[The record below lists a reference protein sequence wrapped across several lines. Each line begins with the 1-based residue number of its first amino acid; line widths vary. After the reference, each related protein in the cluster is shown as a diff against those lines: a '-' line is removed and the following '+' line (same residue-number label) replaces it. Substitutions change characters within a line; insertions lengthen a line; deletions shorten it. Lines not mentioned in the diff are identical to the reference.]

1 MTKKL
6 IAFALAAILLLLAGC
21 GSGTDKNPSDTF
33 SGGNDPSGRKELQ
46 LLYCAADTMN
56 PYKTISKLNAELASL
71 LFEPLFKVDNSFEAV
86 AVLAEKITSE
96 GTTHTV
102 TLKNAVYS
110 DGSPVT
116 ADDVLFS
123 CGLARECERFS
134 YLFYEVESITAAD
147 GNTVV
152 FTTTRHDPYFAKL
165 LTFPILKTGSDELK
179 NEDNVEL
186 VPIGS
191 GRFVFNEQG
200 DGLIQNGS
208 YYGKQTQIEG
218 IRLINAPDL
227 ESMEHYVEIGAT
239 DLYYAEMTDDT
250 IIRMS
255 GTKEK
260 INLNNLIYLGVNHYY
275 GPLKSANLRYAI
287 SSALSRQQIAEKA
300 FHSNAT
306 PANGFFH
313 PAWKETSDYQTIET
327 SANLKI
333 SVENLAD
340 IGYNKL
346 NADGFYENSAGKVLE
361 LSLLVNGESAVKVAA
376 AELIASQLAAAGIKI
391 NLNVADRN
399 EYFRAL
405 SAGHFQL
412 YLGEV
417 RLLPNMDV
425 SPFVIRG
432 GSAAYGMVSAPEAV
446 PEDRPDGDETEE
458 PDESAPAYNS
468 ETAYISVIKGFDAGK
483 NTAADV
489 ASSLLSSMP
498 VIPLAYRDSIVFY
511 STTVEDIGE
520 ASACDIFLSM
530 GELKIKK

>member
-1 MTKKL
+1 MIKKFFA
-6 IAFALAAILLLLAGC
+6 IALAAIMLLLAGC
-21 GSGTDKNPSDTF
+21 GSGSDKNPSDN
-33 SGGNDPSGRKELQ
+33 SPSGNDSSAARELQ

-71 LFEPLFKVDNSFEAV
+71 LFEPLFKVDDSFEQV
-86 AVLAEKITSE
+86 AVLAEKITTE

-102 TLKNAVYS
+102 TLKNAVFS
-110 DGSPVT
+110 DGSAVT

-123 CGLARECERFS
+123 CELAKECARFAP
-134 YLFYEVESITAAD
+134 LFYEIESISVSD
-147 GNTVV
+147 GRTIV
-152 FTTTRHDPYFAKL
+152 FITTRHDPYFAKL
-165 LTFPILKTGSDELK
+165 LTFPILKTDSDKLK
-179 NEDNVEL
+179 DEDNVEL

-191 GRFVFNEQG
+191 GRFVFNEKG
-200 DGLIQNGS
+200 DGLIQNS
-208 YYGKQTQIEG
+208 AYYGKQAEIES

-239 DLYYAEMTDDT
+239 DVYYAEMTDDT

-260 INLNNLIYLGVNHYY
+260 VNLNNLIYLGINHYY

-287 SSALSRQQIAEKA
+287 SSALSRKQITEKA

-313 PAWKETSDYQTIET
+313 PDWKATSDYQTIET

-333 SVENLAD
+333 SVENLAN

-346 NADGFYENSAGKVLE
+346 NAEGFYENSAGKVLE
-361 LSLLVNGESAVKVAA
+361 LSLLVNGENSVKVAA
-376 AELIASQLAAAGIKI
+376 AELIASQLATTGIKI
-391 NLNVADRN
+391 NLNVVDRA

-417 RLLPNMDV
+417 RLLPNMDI
-425 SPFVIRG
+425 SPLVIRG
-432 GSAAYGMVSAPEAV
+432 GSAAYGMVSAPVTETDPDEEA
-446 PEDRPDGDETEE
+446 EEETEIR
-458 PDESAPAYNS
+458 PVYNS
-468 ETAYISVIKGFDAGK
+468 ETAYVSVISGFNSGK

-489 ASSLLSSMP
+489 AASLLSSMP
-498 VIPLAYRDSIVFY
+498 IIPLAYRDSIVFY
-511 STTVEDIGE
+511 STTVESIGQ
-520 ASACDIFLSM
+520 ASAGDIFLSM
-530 GELKIKK
+530 GDFKIKK